1 MCAPRNFV
9 VGLSAGILCDTA
21 AFRSAEHQV
30 HREEQ
35 CRAARKLLIGG
46 LDRKRPNRRLEGRR
60 VRVQLVDIK
69 AVLSRKSQIRRSP
82 YISPFLLR
90 NIFTCRKGRASD
102 ATGSG
107 ASTTRCISRCEA
119 IRFRRAANS
128 RTARSVCSR
137 RSAPLPPEPPP
148 TRHPYRNRSFTA
160 EVQYQNHTVD
170 NHCHID

>member
-1 MCAPRNFV
+1 MLGSCVTLPPSDRQSIRCI
-9 VGLSAGILCDTA
+9 GKS
-21 AFRSAEHQV
+21 SAERPESSLSEV
-30 HREEQ
+30 WTESVPIEDS
-35 CRAARKLLIGG
+35 RAAGFESNSLTSKQFCPENHKSEG
-46 LDRKRPNRRLEGRR
+46 LPIFQR
-60 VRVQLVDIK
+60 
-69 AVLSRKSQIRRSP
+69 
-82 YISPFLLR
+82 ISPFLLR
-90 NIFTCRKGRASD
+90 NIFTCRNGRASD

-119 IRFRRAANS
+119 ICFRRAANS

-160 EVQYQNHTVD
+160 EVQSHNHTIH